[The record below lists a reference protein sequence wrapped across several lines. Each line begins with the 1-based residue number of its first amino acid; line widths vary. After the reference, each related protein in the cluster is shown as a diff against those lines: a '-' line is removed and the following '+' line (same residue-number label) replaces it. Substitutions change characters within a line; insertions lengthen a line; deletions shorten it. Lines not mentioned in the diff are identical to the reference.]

1 MSAHV
6 DPKAVAVAQGPERR
20 ALLKHLA
27 ACAACRDAAVAED
40 PSILFALLSLAPMP
54 EPLLDDV
61 STEVA
66 RWAGRDRE
74 DVAGFSGVAT
84 LPRRLAV
91 AAVFTL
97 TLLTGYA
104 TLRKEPAGP
113 PVLSKM
119 SRRADVDVTPGRG
132 VSQVI
137 DLSVGDTQIVMVY
150 NGDLKL

>member
-6 DPKAVAVAQGPERR
+6 DPKALAAASGPARR
-20 ALLKHLA
+20 ALLSHLVE
-27 ACAACRDAAVAED
+27 CAACRDAAAAED
-40 PSILFALLSLAPMP
+40 PSILFALLAFTPLP

-61 STEVA
+61 STKVA
-66 RWAGRDRE
+66 RWAGRDRH
-74 DVAGFSGVAT
+74 DSAGFLGIAAQ
-84 LPRRLAV
+84 PRRLAI

-104 TLRKEPAGP
+104 TLRKAPAGP

>member
-1 MSAHV
+1 
-6 DPKAVAVAQGPERR
+6 
-20 ALLKHLA
+20 
-27 ACAACRDAAVAED
+27 
-40 PSILFALLSLAPMP
+40 MP

-74 DVAGFSGVAT
+74 DAAPLAAVAS
-84 LPRRLAV
+84 LPRRVAV

-97 TLLTGYA
+97 TLLSGYA
-104 TLRKEPAGP
+104 TLRDYPVGP

-150 NGDLKL
+150 NGELKL